1 MSQMFHAR
9 IMSSEDLE
17 FAVRITDQMGWHLA
31 IEDFGFMEELEP
43 EGCFVLLS
51 DLDKIG
57 IATTISFGKI
67 GWFGNLIV
75 NEAYRKKGAGSL
87 LVKHALQYLKAKK
100 VETVGLYAYIERI
113 PFYERLGFKY
123 DSEFT
128 VLSGKA
134 LSRPTK
140 VVVIK
145 AGKEDVQKII
155 DYDGLCFGAS
165 RRKLLE
171 PVILDPDNLCCFTTE
186 KGGITGYGVAK
197 VYRGMA
203 EIGPLICSEG
213 RSDVAI
219 NLLRAIL
226 NRLEGLEVS
235 MCVPTRQEKIL
246 GMLKESG
253 VTENFK
259 VVRMFLGASSVGKC
273 VCAAESLERG

>member
-1 MSQMFHAR
+1 MFEAR

-31 IEDFGFMEELEP
+31 REDFEFMKELEP
-43 EGCFVLLS
+43 EGCFVMLS
-51 DLDKIG
+51 DLEKIG
-57 IATTISFGKI
+57 IATTISFGKV

-75 NEAYRKKGAGSL
+75 NGAYRKKGAGSL
-87 LVKHALQYLKAKK
+87 LVKHALQYLKTKK

-113 PFYERLGFKY
+113 PFYERLGFTY

-134 LSRPTK
+134 ISSRTK
-140 VVVIK
+140 ALVKK

-165 RRKLLE
+165 RGKLLE
-171 PVILDPDNLCCFTTE
+171 PVIQDLDNLCYFVTE
-186 KGGITGYGVAK
+186 KGEIAGYGVAK

-213 RSDVAI
+213 RSDVPI
-219 NLLRAIL
+219 NLLRAML
-226 NRLEGLEVS
+226 NRLGGLEVS
-235 MCVPTRQEKIL
+235 MCVPTRQKRIL
-246 GMLKESG
+246 GMLRESG

-259 VVRMFLGASSVGKC
+259 VVRMFLGASSVREC